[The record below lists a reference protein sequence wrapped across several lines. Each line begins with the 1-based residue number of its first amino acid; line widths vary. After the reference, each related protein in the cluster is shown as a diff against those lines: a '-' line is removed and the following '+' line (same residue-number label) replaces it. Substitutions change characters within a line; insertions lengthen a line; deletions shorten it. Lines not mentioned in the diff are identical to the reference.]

1 MKLTQTILSAN
12 LLAPWLQ
19 ARHWTSPSEWRTE
32 LPASPIFLE
41 SKAKRRCIVTS
52 KVILP
57 MKKITIVFLT
67 VCIALAAGC
76 RWVGVRGN
84 GHIETDD
91 RAISAF
97 TEIDA
102 RGAFEIEWQ
111 SGPPALR
118 ITTDE
123 NLLSYVESDVS
134 GDTLHLRTHDQIW
147 PTHGIKVIISSP
159 TRAAA
164 RIRGAVR
171 LTAKQLTGPKF
182 ALEGSGASRVSLD
195 GNVDEL
201 LADMTGAS
209 EVEASGLQTKAAEI
223 STTGAGDAKVAVA
236 EKLKVA
242 ITGAGKVTFS
252 GNPTVEKHITGA
264 GSVRRKD

>member
-1 MKLTQTILSAN
+1 
-12 LLAPWLQ
+12 
-19 ARHWTSPSEWRTE
+19 
-32 LPASPIFLE
+32 
-41 SKAKRRCIVTS
+41 
-52 KVILP
+52 

-67 VCIALAAGC
+67 VCVALAAGC

-91 RAISAF
+91 RTISAF

-102 RGAFEIEWQ
+102 GGVFEIEWQ
-111 SGPPALR
+111 SGSPALR

-134 GDTLHLRTHDQIW
+134 GDTLHLRTHDHIW

-159 TRAAA
+159 ARTAA
-164 RIRGAVR
+164 RIRGAVK
-171 LTAKQLTGPKF
+171 LAAKQISGFTF
-182 ALEGSGASRVSLD
+182 ALEASGASNVSLD
-195 GNVDEL
+195 GNIDHL

-209 EVEASGLQTKAAEI
+209 ELEASGLQTKTAEI
-223 STTGAGDAKVAVA
+223 STTGAGDAEVAVS
-236 EKLKVA
+236 ETLKVA
-242 ITGAGKVTFS
+242 ITGAGKVSYS

-264 GSVRRKD
+264 GSVHRRD